1 MAFCQNCGSQLREG
15 ERFCTNCGAQ
25 VTESQQGTQQQAP
38 HTPPAHQAPPQQP
51 AHQPQAPQYGAAQP
65 SHMQQSA
72 AAAGV
77 AGGAAVGAMG
87 GSGAQPPHM
96 QSQASAP
103 INPYAA
109 PPQPQPPYQ
118 QGAAAGAG
126 GAQKETIKEMF
137 LTTQGRL
144 NRKPYILRGLF
155 LWILSLVTSGV
166 MDVMTESDSLVM
178 NLLSLVVFVLFIAL
192 GVATIMLVIRR
203 WHDLGKSG
211 WFTLLLF
218 IPLVNLFVALYLWV
232 KKGDEGPNE
241 YGDDPLA

>member
-1 MAFCQNCGSQLREG
+1 MAFCQNCGGQLREG

-38 HTPPAHQAPPQQP
+38 HMPPAHQAPPQQP
-51 AHQPQAPQYGAAQP
+51 VHQPQAPQYGAAQP
-65 SHMQQSA
+65 
-72 AAAGV
+72 
-77 AGGAAVGAMG
+77 
-87 GSGAQPPHM
+87 PHM
-96 QSQASAP
+96 QPQASAP
-103 INPYAA
+103 VNPYAA

-166 MDVMTESDSLVM
+166 MDVTSESDSLVM
-178 NLLSLVVFVLFIAL
+178 NLLSLVVFV
-192 GVATIMLVIRR
+192 
-203 WHDLGKSG
+203 
-211 WFTLLLF
+211 LF

>member
-65 SHMQQSA
+65 SHMQQGA

-77 AGGAAVGAMG
+77 AGGAAVSAMG

-96 QSQASAP
+96 QPQASAP
-103 INPYAA
+103 TNPYAA

-155 LWILSLVTSGV
+155 LWILSLVTSSG
-166 MDVMTESDSLVM
+166 MDIAGESNSLVM
-178 NLLSLVVFVLFIAL
+178 NLLSLVLFVLFIAL

-218 IPLVNLFVALYLWV
+218 IPLVNLFVAIYLWV

>member
-38 HTPPAHQAPPQQP
+38 HTPPAHQAPPQQSV
-51 AHQPQAPQYGAAQP
+51 HQPQAPQYGAAQP
-65 SHMQQSA
+65 
-72 AAAGV
+72 
-77 AGGAAVGAMG
+77 
-87 GSGAQPPHM
+87 PHM
-96 QSQASAP
+96 QPQASAP
-103 INPYAA
+103 TNPYAA

-166 MDVMTESDSLVM
+166 MDVTSESDSLVM
-178 NLLSLVVFVLFIAL
+178 NLLSLVLFVLFIAL

>member
-38 HTPPAHQAPPQQP
+38 HTPPAHQAPPQQSV
-51 AHQPQAPQYGAAQP
+51 HQPQAPQYGAAQP
-65 SHMQQSA
+65 
-72 AAAGV
+72 
-77 AGGAAVGAMG
+77 
-87 GSGAQPPHM
+87 PHM
-96 QSQASAP
+96 QPQASAP
-103 INPYAA
+103 TNPYAA

-166 MDVMTESDSLVM
+166 MDVTSESDSLVM

>member
-51 AHQPQAPQYGAAQP
+51 VHQPQAPQYGAAQP
-65 SHMQQSA
+65 
-72 AAAGV
+72 
-77 AGGAAVGAMG
+77 
-87 GSGAQPPHM
+87 PHM
-96 QSQASAP
+96 QPQASAP
-103 INPYAA
+103 TNPYAA

-166 MDVMTESDSLVM
+166 MDVTSESDSLVM

-192 GVATIMLVIRR
+192 GVASIMLVIRR

>member
-1 MAFCQNCGSQLREG
+1 MAFCQNCGGQLREG

-38 HTPPAHQAPPQQP
+38 HTPPAHQAPPQQSV
-51 AHQPQAPQYGAAQP
+51 HQP
-65 SHMQQSA
+65 
-72 AAAGV
+72 
-77 AGGAAVGAMG
+77 
-87 GSGAQPPHM
+87 
-96 QSQASAP
+96 QASAP

-144 NRKPYILRGLF
+144 NRKSYFLRGLL
-155 LWILSLVTSGV
+155 LWILSLIISGAT
-166 MDVMTESDSLVM
+166 DVMTESDSLAL
-178 NLLSLVVFVLFIAL
+178 NLLSLVLLVISIGL
-192 GVATIMLVIRR
+192 GVATVMLVIRR

-211 WFTLLLF
+211 WFTLLLL
-218 IPLVNLFVALYLWV
+218 IPLVNLIVAIYLWV
-232 KKGDEGPNE
+232 KKGDEGPNQ

>member
-38 HTPPAHQAPPQQP
+38 HTPPAHQAPPQQSV
-51 AHQPQAPQYGAAQP
+51 HQPQAPQYGAAQP
-65 SHMQQSA
+65 
-72 AAAGV
+72 
-77 AGGAAVGAMG
+77 
-87 GSGAQPPHM
+87 PHM
-96 QSQASAP
+96 QPQASAP
-103 INPYAA
+103 TNPYAA

-166 MDVMTESDSLVM
+166 MDVTSESDSLVM

-232 KKGDEGPNE
+232 KKGDEEPNE

>member
-1 MAFCQNCGSQLREG
+1 MAFCQNCGGQLREG

-38 HTPPAHQAPPQQP
+38 HTPPAHQAPPQQSV
-51 AHQPQAPQYGAAQP
+51 HQPQAPQYGAAQP
-65 SHMQQSA
+65 
-72 AAAGV
+72 
-77 AGGAAVGAMG
+77 
-87 GSGAQPPHM
+87 PHM
-96 QSQASAP
+96 QPQASAP
-103 INPYAA
+103 TNPYAA

-166 MDVMTESDSLVM
+166 MDVTSESDSLVM
-178 NLLSLVVFVLFIAL
+178 NLLSLVLFVLFIAL

>member
-38 HTPPAHQAPPQQP
+38 HTPPAHQAPPQQSV
-51 AHQPQAPQYGAAQP
+51 HQPQAPQYGAAQP
-65 SHMQQSA
+65 
-72 AAAGV
+72 
-77 AGGAAVGAMG
+77 
-87 GSGAQPPHM
+87 PHM
-96 QSQASAP
+96 QPQASAP
-103 INPYAA
+103 TNPHAA

-118 QGAAAGAG
+118 QGAAAG

-166 MDVMTESDSLVM
+166 MDVTSESDSLVM

>member
-1 MAFCQNCGSQLREG
+1 MAFCQNCGGQLREG

-38 HTPPAHQAPPQQP
+38 HTPPAHQAPPQQSV
-51 AHQPQAPQYGAAQP
+51 HQP
-65 SHMQQSA
+65 
-72 AAAGV
+72 
-77 AGGAAVGAMG
+77 
-87 GSGAQPPHM
+87 
-96 QSQASAP
+96 QASAP

-144 NRKPYILRGLF
+144 NRKPYFLRGLL
-155 LWILSLVTSGV
+155 LWILSLIISGAT
-166 MDVMTESDSLVM
+166 DVMTESDSLAL
-178 NLLSLVVFVLFIAL
+178 NLLSLVLLVISIGL
-192 GVATIMLVIRR
+192 GVATVMLVIRR

-211 WFTLLLF
+211 WFTLLLL
-218 IPLVNLFVALYLWV
+218 IPLVNLIVAIYLWV
-232 KKGDEGPNE
+232 KKGDEGPNQ